1 MPTFETAVR
10 LIVIGQ
16 ELLIAAIFLF
26 GAGTRV
32 ARLSGALLLISIAAY
47 LYNSDTTLRTASPE
61 LLPVVMLL
69 AMIVPYCLWAFAR
82 AIFESSWPN
91 TWITSLF
98 VAFGVVVWGIFI
110 GAESVGPAWVNAA
123 NIAMHLVSLV
133 IVMHALLFTIRGR
146 PDDLIE
152 RRRSFRVFFVVIVA
166 VQVVAVLMVE
176 LLLGA
181 ATVPAWLELVN
192 VIAIALLTLGL
203 AIPMLRL
210 NAEFFELSPASE
222 FAQDRTTKNSLS
234 AADSVLKGKL
244 LELMEAGYYRE
255 TGLTIPMLAEELTI
269 PEHQLRRLINGHL
282 EYRNF
287 SAFLNS
293 YRIGEAKEQLVD
305 PERASVPVLTIALE
319 LGYASLG
326 PFNRAFK
333 AATGMTPTEYRQNAS
348 NRVADSKKIS
358 PISKLAKIRRNR
370 RD

>member
-1 MPTFETAVR
+1 MPSFETAVR

-32 ARLSGALLLISIAAY
+32 ARLSGALLLLSIAAY

-61 LLPVVMLL
+61 LLPIVMLL

-82 AIFESSWPN
+82 AIFESSWPS

-98 VAFGVVVWGIFI
+98 VAFGIVVWGIFI
-110 GAESVGPAWVNAA
+110 GADYVGAAWVNAA
-123 NIAMHLVSLV
+123 NIAMHLASLV
-133 IVMHALLFTIRGR
+133 IVLHALLFTIRDR

-166 VQVVAVLMVE
+166 VQVVAVLIVE
-176 LLLGA
+176 LVLGA
-181 ATVPAWLELVN
+181 ATPPAWLEMVN
-192 VIAIALLTLGL
+192 VIVIALLTLGL

-210 NAEFFELSPASE
+210 NAEFFELAPASE
-222 FAQDRTTKNSLS
+222 LAQESPTESSLG
-234 AADSVLKGKL
+234 AADRALKGKL
-244 LELMEAGYYRE
+244 LELMGEGYYRK
-255 TGLTIPMLAEELTI
+255 TGLTIPMLAAELTI
-269 PEHQLRRLINGHL
+269 SEHQLRRLINGHL

-293 YRIGEAKEQLVD
+293 YRIREAKAQLVD
-305 PERASVPVLTIALE
+305 PERARIPVLTTALE

-333 AATGMTPTEYRQNAS
+333 ASTGVTPTDFRQNSS
-348 NRVADSKKIS
+348 NSVADSKKIP
-358 PISKLAKIRRNR
+358 PISKSANIRRNR

>member
-1 MPTFETAVR
+1 MPSFETAVR

-26 GAGTRV
+26 GAGARV
-32 ARLSGALLLISIAAY
+32 ARLSGALLLLSVAAY
-47 LYNSDTTLRTASPE
+47 LYNSDTTLRAASPE
-61 LLPVVMLL
+61 LLPIVMLL

-110 GAESVGPAWVNAA
+110 GAESVGSAWVNAA

-133 IVMHALLFTIRGR
+133 IVLHALLFTIRGR

-166 VQVVAVLMVE
+166 VQVVAVLVVE
-176 LLLGA
+176 LALGGA
-181 ATVPAWLELVN
+181 KPPAWLEMGN
-192 VIAIALLTLGL
+192 VVVIALLTLGL

-210 NAEFFELSPASE
+210 NVEFFELSPANEHASKRLTDDGLSPAD
-222 FAQDRTTKNSLS
+222 FA
-234 AADSVLKGKL
+234 LKEKL
-244 LELMEAGYYRE
+244 LELMGAGYYRE

-293 YRIGEAKEQLVD
+293 YRIGEATEQLVD
-305 PERASVPVLTIALE
+305 PGRARIPVLTIALD

-333 AATGMTPTEYRQNAS
+333 AATGMTPTEYRQKES
-348 NRVADSKKIS
+348 SFVADSK
-358 PISKLAKIRRNR
+358 
-370 RD
+370 